1 LSESKKQQK
10 SHRAFSFRLKAKDGH
25 ITGVSERGVL
35 VKPSKEILGSD
46 RAKEQLDKFVSLQER
61 KLASG

>member
-1 LSESKKQQK
+1 MSDSKKQQK
-10 SHRAFSFRLKAKDGH
+10 SHGAFSVRVKIKDGRV
-25 ITGVSERGVL
+25 TGVSERGVL

-46 RAKEQLDKFVSLQER
+46 RAREQLDKFVSLQER